1 MTATSERDLNQKYFF
16 YHQDGLLD
24 IFIGLGILMA
34 GLSLWAGMFW
44 MAGAW
49 VAIFLPMWIA
59 ARKSITYRRAVEELP
74 LPEEHNRYPVVVA
87 VLIGLV
93 LMGVLVGVVFSFGA
107 ANLPSL
113 RTWLSS
119 YIHLVIGL
127 GIALFLI
134 VTAAV
139 MRIPRF
145 TIHAGLVVAVFAAG
159 QWLGWVFW
167 VSMSVSG
174 GLVTLLGAAVLIR
187 FFSRHPLISE

>member
-1 MTATSERDLNQKYFF
+1 MTTTTEDELSRKYFF

-34 GLSLWAGMFW
+34 GLSFWAGMFW

-49 VAIFLPMWIA
+49 VAILMPTWIA
-59 ARKSITYRRAVEELP
+59 ARKSITYRRAVDEDPQLEQN
-74 LPEEHNRYPVVVA
+74 NRYPLVMA
-87 VLIGLV
+87 VLVGLV
-93 LMGVLVGVVFSFGA
+93 LMGVLVGVVFTLGSE
-107 ANLPSL
+107 NLPSL

-127 GIALFLI
+127 GIALFLMI
-134 VTAAV
+134 TAAV

-145 TIHAGLVVAVFAAG
+145 TIYAGLVAAVFAAG

-167 VSMSVSG
+167 MSMSLSG
-174 GLVTLLGAAVLIR
+174 GLMALLGIAVLIR
-187 FFSRHPLISE
+187 FILQHPLISE